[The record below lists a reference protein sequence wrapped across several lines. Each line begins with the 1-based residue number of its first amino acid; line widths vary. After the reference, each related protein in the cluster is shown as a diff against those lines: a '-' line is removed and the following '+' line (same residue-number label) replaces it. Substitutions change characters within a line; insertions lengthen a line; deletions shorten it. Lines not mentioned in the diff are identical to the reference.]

1 LLSAVAD
8 APFGVV
14 GCQPLTARPVRDML
28 VASARAARDP
38 DWVMRRRVFNDPAV
52 VGERTFAV
60 GDEQEASKRS
70 AYPAGCT
77 SV

>member
-1 LLSAVAD
+1 
-8 APFGVV
+8 
-14 GCQPLTARPVRDML
+14 ML